1 MRCVGMGAED
11 HYLDAVEAYDEGDL
25 EAAYASARL
34 AVEADPNHVDA
45 WQLCAESALP
55 KKGQSPT
62 LKEAAKSLAAVKKII
77 ALEPDRTAMWFLGG
91 RLLSDELGLLNEALD
106 WWQQLR
112 HHMPEEVT
120 PLVEQATLLADMGMY
135 TEARYRLEAIT
146 DENMDVSGQQY
157 AKIGQLHKMVM
168 AASMQDSAEFF
179 KPWEKHHNGW
189 GAIEVKMNKPPVSE
203 SFLFMITTVPVLL
216 LEVLYSN
223 RFVEQG
229 WGGFCLTTLLIFAT
243 VLIGMR
249 FSRRMFRNVNRP
261 AFNLLRAM
269 NFEASTGYTVIHE
282 EIRTSVL
289 YSYIMQ
295 RKPKAWQERMLK
307 IIEDKTKLPGGWKH
321 ELPDFDSHLDDIGHI
336 EEPEKESFWN
346 FEEE

>member
-1 MRCVGMGAED
+1 MGAED

-25 EAAYASARL
+25 ESAYASARL
-34 AVEADPNHVDA
+34 AVEADPKHVDA
-45 WQLCAESALP
+45 WQLCAEAALP

-189 GAIEVKMNKPPVSE
+189 AAIEMKMNKPPVSE

-336 EEPEKESFWN
+336 EQPEMESFSN

>member
-1 MRCVGMGAED
+1 MGAEH
-11 HYLDAVEAYDEGDL
+11 HYLNAVEAYDEGDL
-25 EAAYASARL
+25 ETAYEEAHK
-34 AVEADPNHVDA
+34 AVEIDPQHIDA
-45 WQLCAESALP
+45 WQLCAETSLP
-55 KKGQSPT
+55 QKGEKPSLLQ
-62 LKEAAKSLAAVKKII
+62 AAKSLAAVRKII
-77 ALEPDRTAMWFLGG
+77 AIDPNRTAMWMLGG
-91 RLLSDELGLLNEALD
+91 RLLSDELGLLSEGLQ
-106 WWQQLR
+106 WWQDLR
-112 HHMPEEVT
+112 HHLPDEVT
-120 PLVEQATLLADMGMY
+120 PLVEQAALLADMGHY
-135 TEARYRLEAIT
+135 LEAKYRLDTIIE
-146 DENMDVSGQQY
+146 ENLDGGPSQM
-157 AKIGQLHKMVM
+157 AKIHQLRSQVN
-168 AASMQDSAEFF
+168 AAANLQSSEHF

>member
-1 MRCVGMGAED
+1 
-11 HYLDAVEAYDEGDL
+11 
-25 EAAYASARL
+25 
-34 AVEADPNHVDA
+34 
-45 WQLCAESALP
+45 
-55 KKGQSPT
+55 
-62 LKEAAKSLAAVKKII
+62 
-77 ALEPDRTAMWFLGG
+77 
-91 RLLSDELGLLNEALD
+91 
-106 WWQQLR
+106 
-112 HHMPEEVT
+112 
-120 PLVEQATLLADMGMY
+120 
-135 TEARYRLEAIT
+135 
-146 DENMDVSGQQY
+146 
-157 AKIGQLHKMVM
+157 
-168 AASMQDSAEFF
+168 MQDSAEFF

-189 GAIEVKMNKPPVSE
+189 GAIEMKMNKPPVSE

-243 VLIGMR
+243 VLFGMR

-321 ELPDFDSHLDDIGHI
+321 ELPDFDSHLDEIGHI
-336 EEPEKESFWN
+336 EEPEKESFST